1 MKQKT
6 KKRLRTLAV
15 PFLFVW
21 VLASALLVSAG
32 SLVKTLGLLMVDPDQ
47 AKDELT
53 DTFDNKN

>member
-15 PFLFVW
+15 PVMCVW
-21 VLASALLVSAG
+21 VLASALLVSVG
-32 SLVKTLGLLMVDPDQ
+32 SLVKTLGLLMVAPEQ

-53 DTFDNKN
+53 DTFDNKQ